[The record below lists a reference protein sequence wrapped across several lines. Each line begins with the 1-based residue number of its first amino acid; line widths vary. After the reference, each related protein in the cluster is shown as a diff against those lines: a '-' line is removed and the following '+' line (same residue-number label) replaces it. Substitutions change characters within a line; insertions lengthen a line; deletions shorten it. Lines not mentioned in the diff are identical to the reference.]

1 MIYNLPVETSGRPA
15 DWVVKPLA
23 DIAKVVGGGTP
34 DTGNPE
40 YWNPPEIPWVTPTDI
55 TKCSGPVLE
64 KTERGISQAGLRDSS
79 ATPLP
84 VGATLLTS
92 RATIGECRLAGV
104 PVATNQGFAS
114 LVPRDPNDSHF
125 LFYLAQ
131 SVKPVFVRLAA
142 GTTFAE
148 VSRREIRRVN
158 VCVPTEPGERA
169 EIGPLLETSDRAL
182 AAAEAKLAA
191 ARQLKT
197 ALMQQLFTRGIP
209 GRHSCFEQTKIG
221 EIPTGWKIKRVSDVV
236 SGNIYNGLS
245 PQSRPDPPGVP
256 ILNVSCISSGRC
268 NPRNVTYVNLLDKP
282 HEDLIAHAGDF
293 YVLRGNGNREYI
305 ATGGLLTEEPPPNC
319 VFSDLLIKIPFDPD
333 KTVRGFMPLLWQSH
347 EFLRRLQSKAV
358 SGSGLWKIGL
368 REIRRHDFAEPPREE
383 QEEIVNALRAA
394 GEYLSTCEAELH
406 ALGRLKQSLLQN
418 LLTGRVRVRVESGQ

>member
-1 MIYNLPVETSGRPA
+1 
-15 DWVVKPLA
+15 
-23 DIAKVVGGGTP
+23 
-34 DTGNPE
+34 
-40 YWNPPEIPWVTPTDI
+40 
-55 TKCSGPVLE
+55 
-64 KTERGISQAGLRDSS
+64 
-79 ATPLP
+79 
-84 VGATLLTS
+84 
-92 RATIGECRLAGV
+92 
-104 PVATNQGFAS
+104 
-114 LVPRDPNDSHF
+114 
-125 LFYLAQ
+125 
-131 SVKPVFVRLAA
+131 
-142 GTTFAE
+142 
-148 VSRREIRRVN
+148 
-158 VCVPTEPGERA
+158 
-169 EIGPLLETSDRAL
+169 
-182 AAAEAKLAA
+182 
-191 ARQLKT
+191 
-197 ALMQQLFTRGIP
+197 
-209 GRHSCFEQTKIG
+209 
-221 EIPTGWKIKRVSDVV
+221 
-236 SGNIYNGLS
+236 
-245 PQSRPDPPGVP
+245 
-256 ILNVSCISSGRC
+256 
-268 NPRNVTYVNLLDKP
+268 LLDKP